1 MTNDPATVIGL
12 AVIGV
17 LVLAYF
23 VWAQWYDGGQG

>member
-17 LVLAYF
+17 LLLAFLAYANF
-23 VWAQWYDGGQG
+23 HDGES